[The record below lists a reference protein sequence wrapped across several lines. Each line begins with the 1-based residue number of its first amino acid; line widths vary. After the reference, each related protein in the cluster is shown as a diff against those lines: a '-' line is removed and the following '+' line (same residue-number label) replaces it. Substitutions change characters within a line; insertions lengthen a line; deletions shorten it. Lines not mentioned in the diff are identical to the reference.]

1 MLTEPLGVQKTQE
14 GGGHEELNEQVNGE
28 FQAGRLKSFISEWE
42 KITSDP
48 QILDIVEQSY

>member
-1 MLTEPLGVQKTQE
+1 V
-14 GGGHEELNEQVNGE
+14 GHEELNEQVNGE

-48 QILDIVEQSY
+48 